1 MHTQLI
7 RLLRR
12 HGDLGVTAQRLSFS
26 AAAASRARLGATG
39 SAARR
44 AGGRAFAARLV
55 ALDRTAATAGSE
67 KQGKGNCDC
76 DVNFRCH
83 HDAYSLNAS

>member
-26 AAAASRARLGATG
+26 AAAATT
-39 SAARR
+39 AARR
-44 AGGRAFAARLV
+44 AGGRACTTGLIV
-55 ALDRTAATAGSE
+55 PDRTAATAGSE
-67 KQGKGNCDC
+67 KQGEGNCNCNVDSSC
-76 DVNFRCH
+76 R
-83 HDAYSLNAS
+83 HDAYSFNAS